1 MIGFPFYQQQDKMDC
16 GPTCLR
22 MICKYH
28 GKNYAIQKL
37 RQLCYVRRGGANLL
51 AISEAAEKLGFRT
64 LGVRLSLDQFAEVDL
79 PCILHWRKRHFV
91 ILYKIKKGK
100 YYIADPAVG
109 LLTLTQEEFAKNWHS
124 HKEIHN
130 GISLLL
136 TPTPNFYNEEEDG
149 ETKLNWLGILKY
161 FYAYRKL
168 FLQLVFG
175 LLIGT
180 LLSLISPFF
189 TQAMVDVGID
199 TKNVNVVV
207 LILVAQVMLFIGST
221 SVNFIRSW
229 ILLHVSTRININI
242 LTDFLIKL
250 MKLPVSYFETKTTGD
265 IMQRMS
271 DQRNIESFLT
281 GTTLNTLF
289 SMINLVVFTFIL
301 IHYNVTIFIIS
312 FASTILYTGWIL
324 LFLKKR
330 RELNYKQFD
339 NSSTNQTTV
348 IELVKGMQDIKL
360 NNAEKNKRWGWELV
374 QARLFKFKVKNLA
387 LSQYQQSGSSLINQ
401 TKNILITFISVTSVI
416 KGDLTLGGMMAI
428 QYIVGQVSSPIE
440 QFLGFIQAY
449 QDAKISLERLN
460 EVHELEDE
468 EPIDRHWITELPTN
482 RSLTIKNV
490 TFRYP
495 GAGNEPVL
503 ENLSLFVPEG
513 KTTAIVGMSGSG
525 KTTILK
531 LLLRFFEPEK
541 GDIRVG
547 EKKLN
552 QISFRLWREKCGVV
566 TQDGYIFDD
575 TIAGN
580 IAIGEEFPDEEKL
593 ERAVHLANLDEF
605 IEEQP
610 FGLLTKIGATGNGIS
625 QGQKQRI
632 FIARAVY
639 KEPEYVFFDEATNSL
654 DANNERAIMD
664 NMQEFYKGRTVIVVA
679 HRLSTVMNADN
690 IIVLNKGC
698 IVEQGTHEMLTLMRG
713 EYYELVKNQLE
724 LGLA

>member
-1 MIGFPFYQQQDKMDC
+1 MIVFPFYKQQDKMDC

-28 GKNYAIQKL
+28 GRLYSIQKL
-37 RQLCYVRRGGANLL
+37 RQLCYVKRGGATLL
-51 AISEAAEKLGFRT
+51 DISEAAEKIGFRT
-64 LGVRLSLDQFAEVDL
+64 IGVKLSLDQLEEVEL
-79 PCILHWRKRHFV
+79 PCILHWRRRHFV

-100 YYIADPAVG
+100 FYIADPASG
-109 LLTLTQEEFAKNWHS
+109 LITLTKEEFTKNWFS
-124 HKEIHN
+124 HKEMHN

-136 TPTPNFYNEEEDG
+136 TPTPKFFDSEED
-149 ETKLNWLGILKY
+149 ENTKLNWLSILKY
-161 FYAYRKL
+161 FYAYRRL

-189 TQAMVDVGID
+189 TQAMVDVGIN
-199 TKNVNVVV
+199 TRNINVVV
-207 LILVAQVMLFIGST
+207 LILIAQVMLFIGST
-221 SVNFIRSW
+221 SVNYIRSW
-229 ILLHVSTRININI
+229 VLLHISTRINIAI

-271 DQRNIESFLT
+271 DQRNIEGFLT

-289 SMINLVVFTFIL
+289 SMFNLVIFTFIL
-301 IHYNVTIFIIS
+301 IHYNVTIFFIS
-312 FASTILYTGWIL
+312 FVSTILYTGWIV
-324 LFLKKR
+324 LFLRKR

-348 IELVKGMQDIKL
+348 IEMVKGMQDIKL
-360 NNAEKNKRWGWELV
+360 NNAEKHKRWGWELV

-387 LSQYQQSGSSLINQ
+387 LSQYQQSGSALINQ
-401 TKNILITFISVTSVI
+401 TKNILITFISITAVI

-460 EVHELEDE
+460 EIHELEDE
-468 EPIDRHWITELPTN
+468 EPIDRHWIIDLPQN
-482 RSLTIKNV
+482 RSISINNI

-495 GAGNEPVL
+495 GAGNDPVL
-503 ENLSLFVPEG
+503 ENLTLFVPEG

-531 LLLRFFEPEK
+531 MLLRFFEPEK
-541 GDIRVG
+541 GDIRIG
-547 EKKLN
+547 DKKLN
-552 QISFRLWREKCGVV
+552 QLSYKVWRDKCGAV

-580 IAIGEEFPDEEKL
+580 IAVGEEYPDEDKL
-593 ERAVHLANLDEF
+593 DKAIQLANLTAF
-605 IEEQP
+605 IEDQP

-639 KEPEYVFFDEATNSL
+639 KDPEYLFFDEATNSL
-654 DANNERAIMD
+654 DANNERVIMD
-664 NMQEFYKGRTVIVVA
+664 NMQEFYIGRTVIVVA

-698 IVEQGTHEMLTLMRG
+698 IAEQGTHEELTKLKG
-713 EYYELVKNQLE
+713 EYYELVRNQLE
-724 LGLA
+724 LGQA